1 MSDSTK
7 GKKDDVVRAEFTDP
21 LPSGL
26 GNNSTSIFLRGVH
39 QTTSTASLEEKTQDN
54 ESEHIVIPSPMM
66 ESTPSGIS
74 SAMVKLYPY
83 LIVANYC
90 LGVLTWSNKN
100 IWSSVLVV
108 AGYIIL
114 VSQLSFITKYLGH
127 IIIVAMLLGY
137 TKLNQFIEKTIYDH
151 ATIEDIVEVMNQ
163 VSFKFDL
170 LFLPLT
176 NLDVE
181 NIEKLLWTMV
191 LMSPL
196 VIIINLLILP
206 PKRCLIILGAFLLTY
221 HSPAAKVTRRLL
233 WKFKTVRKIIY
244 YTTGLNLG
252 GIDIENNKGY
262 DNLLANVQKQ
272 VNKKLLIST
281 GFTHDGDNST
291 VHEYSPLT
299 TSDSVADEN
308 KPIKFTYV
316 LYENQRH
323 WIGMGWKSSML
334 NYERTSWTDEFLNE
348 APSPDKFQLP
358 PTDNVSGMK
367 WRWLDKTWRLDLTN
381 DGAIDVGKNKL
392 KTTADPTPDQG
403 YIYYDN
409 SWKKPSTEESFSK
422 YTRRRRWIRTA
433 ELVKIDSTEGEIVES
448 KEEDKSATS
457 SKKTSKRNS
466 RIISNSNA
474 YDSFEM
480 KINDDSTSNHSNN
493 DTNDFMAHD
502 STNLS
507 QLKRIG

>member
-7 GKKDDVVRAEFTDP
+7 KGNVVRAEFTDI
-21 LPSGL
+21 LPSGF
-26 GNNSTSIFLRGVH
+26 GNNSTSIFLRGVTDKKTPTQQEDNQENAI
-39 QTTSTASLEEKTQDN
+39 QT
-54 ESEHIVIPSPMM
+54 PMM

-83 LIVANYC
+83 LIVANYT
-90 LGVLTWSNKN
+90 LGVLTWSNEN

-114 VSQLSFITKYLGH
+114 VSQLSFITKFLGH
-127 IIIVAMLLGY
+127 IVIVAMLLGY
-137 TKLNQFIEKTIYDH
+137 TKLNQFIERTIYDH
-151 ATIEDIVEVMNQ
+151 ATIEDIVKIMNQ
-163 VSFKFDL
+163 VAYKFDL

-176 NLDVE
+176 NLDVN
-181 NIEKLLWTMV
+181 NIERLLLVMLV
-191 LMSPL
+191 LSPI
-196 VIIINLLILP
+196 VIIINLLIIP
-206 PKRCLIILGAFLLTY
+206 PKRCLTILGVFLLTY

-233 WKFKTVRKIIY
+233 WKFKTVRKLIY

-252 GIDIENNKGY
+252 GIDIDNNNEKKN
-262 DNLLANVQKQ
+262 DTLIANVQKQ
-272 VNKKLLIST
+272 VNKKLSIST
-281 GFTHDGDNST
+281 DSELTQNSSLKT
-291 VHEYSPLT
+291 L
-299 TSDSVADEN
+299 ADDN

-358 PTDNVSGMK
+358 PMDNVSGMK

-381 DGAIDVGKNKL
+381 DGAIDIGNNKL

-409 SWKKPSTEESFSK
+409 SWKRPSTEESFSK

-433 ELVKIDSTEGEIVES
+433 ELVQVDLNEENVTETKENE
-448 KEEDKSATS
+448 EEDNNNNKPTLS
-457 SKKTSKRNS
+457 SNRSSSRGNSK
-466 RIISNSNA
+466 IISNSNA
-474 YDSFEM
+474 YDSIEM
-480 KINDDSTSNHSNN
+480 KINSNNGSRTTSNDN
-493 DTNDFMAHD
+493 NDFMAHD
-502 STNLS
+502 NTNLS
-507 QLKRIG
+507 QLKRNG